1 MPAISTRRLWV
12 IVATAVIV
20 LAFALLSWPKPIPVD
35 LAVVSR
41 ANMEV
46 TVDED
51 ARTRIRRV
59 YTVSAPLTGT
69 VLERTLDVGDRV
81 TANGTVVAVMKPAAS
96 SFHDPR
102 LHQELQSALGAA
114 EAGVTLAE
122 AERRRT
128 EAALTLSR
136 TELRRTREL
145 AAQGALARNT
155 LDKAI
160 AEVET
165 NEAALASV
173 QAEIQV
179 RRNERDSAATRLRN
193 PSGANDS
200 PTEPGCCV
208 QIRAPVTGQIL
219 RLIRDSEAVVQA
231 GTPLIDI
238 GDPQDLEIVAELLST
253 DAVLVRPGQT
263 VHIDGWGG
271 PNIEGRV
278 KRVEPGGFMKISAL
292 GIEEQRVRVV
302 IDFTDPP
309 DKWRNLGH
317 DYRVVVHVVTWK
329 GAGVLTVPIGGL
341 FRYNDHWAVYRDD
354 AGRAKR
360 AEITIGH
367 RNSRVA
373 EILSGLSEG
382 DRVVVHASDRVRDG
396 LRISQRKN

>member
-1 MPAISTRRLWV
+1 MPTIPKRRLWI
-12 IVATAVIV
+12 IVGTVVAILV
-20 LAFALLSWPKPIPVD
+20 LALLAWPKPVPVD
-35 LAVVSR
+35 LATVSR

-59 YTVSAPLTGT
+59 HTVSAPLTGT
-69 VLERTLDVGDRV
+69 VLKRTLEVGDSV
-81 TANGTVVAVMKPAAS
+81 SANDTVVAVMKPAAP

-102 LHQELQSALGAA
+102 LHQELQSALGAT

-122 AERRRT
+122 AERRRI
-128 EAALTLSR
+128 EAALNLSR
-136 TELRRTREL
+136 AELRRGRQL
-145 AAQGALARNT
+145 AAQGALARST

-179 RRNERDSAATRLRN
+179 RRNERDSAAARLRN
-193 PSGANDS
+193 PSGATDS
-200 PTEPGCCV
+200 SSDPGCCV
-208 QIRAPVTGQIL
+208 QIRAPVTGQVL
-219 RLIRDSEAVVQA
+219 RLIRESEAVVPA

-253 DAVLVRPGQT
+253 DAVLVRPGQV

-271 PNIEGRV
+271 PTIEGRV
-278 KRVEPGGFMKISAL
+278 KRVEPAGFMKVSAL
-292 GIEEQRVRVV
+292 GIEEQRVRAV

-309 DKWRNLGH
+309 ARWRNLGH

-329 GAGVLTVPIGGL
+329 ESNVLTMPIGAL
-341 FRYNDHWAVYRDD
+341 FRYNDKWAVYRIE
-354 AGRAKR
+354 AGRAQR
-360 AEITIGH
+360 IEVTIGH
-367 RNSRVA
+367 RDSRGA
-373 EILSGLSEG
+373 EILTGLSEG

-396 LRISQRKN
+396 ARIGQRKN

>member
-1 MPAISTRRLWV
+1 MPAISRRRTWSIL
-12 IVATAVIV
+12 ATAVVVVVIAV
-20 LAFALLSWPKPIPVD
+20 LSWPKPIPVD

-51 ARTRIRRV
+51 ARTRTRRV

-69 VLERTLDVGDRV
+69 VLERTLDVGDNV
-81 TANGTVVAVMKPAAS
+81 IAGETVVAVMKPAAP

-122 AERRRT
+122 AERRRM
-128 EAALTLSR
+128 EAALNLSR

-145 AAQGALARNT
+145 AAQGLLARST

-165 NEAALASV
+165 DEAALASV
-173 QAEIQV
+173 QSEIQV

-193 PSGANDS
+193 PSGASDS
-200 PTEPGCCV
+200 SAEPGCCV
-208 QIRAPVTGQIL
+208 QIRAPATGQVL
-219 RLIRDSEAVVQA
+219 RLARESEAVVQA

-238 GDPQDLEIVAELLST
+238 GDPHNLEIVADLLST
-253 DAVLVRPGQT
+253 DAVLVRPGQR

-271 PNIEGRV
+271 PEIEGLVR
-278 KRVEPGGFMKISAL
+278 RVEPAGFMKVSAL
-292 GIEEQRVRVV
+292 GIEEQRVRTI
-302 IDFTDPP
+302 IDFIGAPAR
-309 DKWRNLGH
+309 WRNLGH

-329 GAGVLTVPIGGL
+329 GTGVLVVPIGAL
-341 FRYNDHWAVYRDD
+341 FRYNDRWAVYLDD
-354 AGRAKR
+354 AGRVRRTEVA
-360 AEITIGH
+360 IGH
-367 RNSRVA
+367 RNNLVA
-373 EILSGLSEG
+373 EILSGLSK
-382 DRVVVHASDRVRDG
+382 DDQVVVHASDRVRDG
-396 LRISQRKN
+396 ARITQRAN